1 MAPESEH
8 ISYVHEL
15 AGHHIAVGPEGST
28 TELSARTALKA
39 AGLNIANTALEN
51 YSFSASVDSV
61 LNGKLDA
68 VHSFAGIPVH
78 SLTDLAS
85 QTPCRL
91 LEYTDE
97 ELQKN
102 SCSQPLLRPRHRPS
116 RYLSGTNQDAEN
128 LRNQMPSLRGRIH
141 GRTAGLHH
149 HQDSR
154 RIP

>member
-1 MAPESEH
+1 MNSPDTTLPSDQKDPPRSFPPAP
-8 ISYVHEL
+8 
-15 AGHHIAVGPEGST
+15 
-28 TELSARTALKA
+28 LSRQP
-39 AGLNIANTALEN
+39 LNIANTALEN

-97 ELQKN
+97 ELQKFLQPAP
-102 SCSQPLLRPRHRPS
+102 STSAPLSQPVPIRDKPRH
-116 RYLSGTNQDAEN
+116 
-128 LRNQMPSLRGRIH
+128 
-141 GRTAGLHH
+141 
-149 HQDSR
+149 
-154 RIP
+154 